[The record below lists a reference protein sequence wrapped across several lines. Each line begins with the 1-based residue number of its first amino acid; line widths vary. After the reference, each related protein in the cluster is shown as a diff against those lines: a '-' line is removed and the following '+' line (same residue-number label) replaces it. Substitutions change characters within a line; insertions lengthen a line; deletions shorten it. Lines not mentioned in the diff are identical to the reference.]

1 MAEELDRFA
10 KRSGRKKDCSK
21 NGFGSGPWQC
31 GSLYICPCRAGK
43 EDLDMKGSGMLKMIC
58 LLVVGLFVLSGAP
71 AFAQSQVN
79 EGLPWDALIE
89 FSGGS
94 VAAGIGFSWGS
105 GTLTQAGKQYPL
117 KIDGL
122 TVGNVGITKASAWG
136 KVYYLKNLSDING
149 TYAAIGTG
157 ATVGGG
163 GSAIAMKNT
172 KGVVID
178 LYTTTEGAMLALG
191 TGGVKIE
198 LKQ

>member
-1 MAEELDRFA
+1 MRDSR
-10 KRSGRKKDCSK
+10 
-21 NGFGSGPWQC
+21 
-31 GSLYICPCRAGK
+31 
-43 EDLDMKGSGMLKMIC
+43 MLKVIG
-58 LLVVGLFVLSGAP
+58 LLVAGLFVLSSVP
-71 AFAQSQVN
+71 ALAQSKVN
-79 EGLPWDALIE
+79 LGLPWDALIE

-105 GTLTQAGKQYPL
+105 GTLTQAGKTYSL

-122 TVGNVGITKASAWG
+122 SLGNVGITKASAWG
-136 KVYYLKNLSDING
+136 RVYNLKKLSDING

-178 LYTTTEGAMLALG
+178 VFTTTEGASIGLG
-191 TGGVKIE
+191 TGGLKIE

>member
-1 MAEELDRFA
+1 MRMF
-10 KRSGRKKDCSK
+10 
-21 NGFGSGPWQC
+21 
-31 GSLYICPCRAGK
+31 
-43 EDLDMKGSGMLKMIC
+43 KMIC
-58 LLVVGLFVLSGAP
+58 LVVVGLFILSGTP
-71 AFAQSQVN
+71 AFAQSKQNV
-79 EGLPWDALIE
+79 GLPWDALIE

-122 TVGNVGITKASAWG
+122 SLASVGITKASAYG
-136 KVYYLKNLSDING
+136 KVYHLKKLSDING

-163 GSAIAMKNT
+163 GSAIAMKNA
-172 KGVVID
+172 KGVIID
-178 LYTTTEGAMLALG
+178 IYTTTEGVNLTLG
-191 TGGVKIE
+191 TAGVKIE